1 MWATHGLML
10 TNGGYVK
17 VIGITGGVGS
27 GKTKILTFL
36 KENYKCEII
45 VSDELAKDL
54 CKKGEPCFKPLVDL
68 LGKDVLSKD
77 GEIDKALMAQK
88 IFNEKSLLEKV
99 NGIIHPAVRVFIE
112 EEIET
117 LKKENA
123 LDYLFI
129 EAALLI
135 ECGYKEIVDE
145 MWYIYTD
152 IEVRRKRLK
161 ESRGYSDAK
170 IDSILKSQLSDSEYR
185 KNCDFEIDNSG
196 LCEDS
201 FEQIRERLGEYS

>member
-1 MWATHGLML
+1 MP
-10 TNGGYVK
+10 TNGGNVK

-54 CKKGEPCFKPLVDL
+54 CKSGRACFEPLVNL
-68 LGKDVLSKD
+68 LGRDVLSLN
-77 GEIDKALMAQK
+77 GEIDNGKMASK
-88 IFNEKSLLEKV
+88 IFADKNLLEKV
-99 NGIIHPAVRVFIE
+99 NAIIHPAVRVFIE
-112 EEIET
+112 DRIET
-117 LKKENA
+117 LRKENT

-145 MWYIYTD
+145 MWYIYTNID
-152 IEVRRKRLK
+152 VRRKRLK

-170 IDSILKSQLSDSEYR
+170 IDSILKSQLSEEEYR
-185 KNCDFEIDNSG
+185 KNSDFEIDNSG
-196 LCEDS
+196 LFEDS
-201 FEQIRERLGEYS
+201 FEQIRERLGENS

>member
-1 MWATHGLML
+1 
-10 TNGGYVK
+10 VK
-17 VIGITGGVGS
+17 VIGITGGIGS

-117 LKKENA
+117 LKKENT

-145 MWYIYTD
+145 MWYIYTNID
-152 IEVRRKRLK
+152 VRRKRLK

-170 IDSILKSQLSDSEYR
+170 IDSILKSQLSEDEYR
-185 KNCDFEIDNSG
+185 RNCDFEIDNSG

>member
-1 MWATHGLML
+1 M
-10 TNGGYVK
+10 K

-36 KENYKCEII
+36 KENYKCEVI

-77 GEIDKALMAQK
+77 GEIDKTIMAQK

-117 LKKENA
+117 LKKENT

-145 MWYIYTD
+145 MWYIYTNID
-152 IEVRRKRLK
+152 VRRKRLK

-170 IDSILKSQLSDSEYR
+170 IDSILKSQLSEDEYR
-185 KNCDFEIDNSG
+185 RNCDFEIDNSG

>member
-1 MWATHGLML
+1 MPIS
-10 TNGGYVK
+10 GGNVK

-36 KENYKCEII
+36 KENYNCEVI

-54 CKKGEPCFKPLVDL
+54 CKKDMPCFSPLVNL
-68 LGKDVLSKD
+68 LGEDVLLPD
-77 GEIDKALMAQK
+77 GEIDKGVMASK

-99 NGIIHPAVRVFIE
+99 NGIIHPAVRTFIE
-112 EEIET
+112 NRIET
-117 LKKENA
+117 LRKENA

-152 IEVRRKRLK
+152 IDVRKKRLM
-161 ESRGYSDAK
+161 ESRGYSEAK
-170 IDSILKSQLSDSEYR
+170 IDSILKSQLSEEEYR
-185 KNCDFEIDNSG
+185 KNSDFEIDNSG

-201 FEQIRERLGEYS
+201 FEQIRERLGEKS

>member
-1 MWATHGLML
+1 MP
-10 TNGGYVK
+10 TNGGNVK

-27 GKTKILTFL
+27 GKTKILDFL
-36 KENYKCEII
+36 KENYRCEVI

-54 CKKGEPCFKPLVDL
+54 CKSGKPCFEPLTDL
-68 LGKDVLSKD
+68 LGKDVLSLN
-77 GEIDKALMAQK
+77 GEIDNSKMASK
-88 IFNEKSLLEKV
+88 IFADKNLLEKV

-112 EEIET
+112 DRIKT
-117 LKKENA
+117 LRKENT

-145 MWYIYTD
+145 MWYIYTNID
-152 IEVRRKRLK
+152 VRRKRLK

-170 IDSILKSQLSDSEYR
+170 IDSILKSQLSEEEYR
-185 KNCDFEIDNSG
+185 KNSDFEIDNSG

-201 FEQIRERLGEYS
+201 FEQIRERLGENS

>member
-1 MWATHGLML
+1 MR
-10 TNGGYVK
+10 
-17 VIGITGGVGS
+17 VIGITGGVGA

-36 KENYKCEII
+36 KENYNCEII

-54 CKKGEPCFKPLVDL
+54 CKKGEVCFEPLVHL
-68 LGKDVLSKD
+68 LGKDVLD
-77 GEIDKALMAQK
+77 ENGEIDKSIMAQK
-88 IFNEKSLLEKV
+88 IFAKKDLLEKV

-112 EEIET
+112 NRIES
-117 LKKENA
+117 LRKENS

-145 MWYIYTD
+145 MWYIYTN
-152 IEVRRKRLK
+152 IEVRRQRLK

-170 IDSILKSQLSDSEYR
+170 IDSILKSQLSEVEYR

-201 FEQIRERLGEYS
+201 FKQIRERLGENS

>member
-1 MWATHGLML
+1 M
-10 TNGGYVK
+10 K

-77 GEIDKALMAQK
+77 GEIDKTIMAQK

-117 LKKENA
+117 LKKENT

-145 MWYIYTD
+145 MWYIYTNID
-152 IEVRRKRLK
+152 VRRKRLK

-170 IDSILKSQLSDSEYR
+170 IDSILKSQLSEDEYR

>member
-1 MWATHGLML
+1 M
-10 TNGGYVK
+10 K

-36 KENYKCEII
+36 KENYKCEVI

-77 GEIDKALMAQK
+77 GEIDKTIMAQK
-88 IFNEKSLLEKV
+88 IFDEKSLLEKV

-117 LKKENA
+117 LKKENT

-145 MWYIYTD
+145 MWYIYTN

-170 IDSILKSQLSDSEYR
+170 IDSILKSQLSEDEYR